1 MKVASLIWKV
11 PGVYSRI
18 GHVKCDD
25 AASKDVL
32 LGTVQIAHRGVF
44 PPGSRRAVVRSYR
57 L

>member
-32 LGTVQIAHRGVF
+32 LGTVHLPTGVCSHL
-44 PPGSRRAVVRSYR
+44 GVGER
-57 L
+57 